1 MQPEAH
7 RIENIKNSREVGFYW
22 IACKRTMN
30 ARPGN
35 PRFLCKVRDIVKE
48 RSIYAVGSFLPRAR
62 LWAVRRPDGFLRHV
76 TSNKKAGISADLVCW
91 RSRNNARSVSRCD
104 RRPVTTE
111 AVVDARGDH
120 IHVLGDPAVGKAGG
134 KQREARERIIGI
146 AHITRTFGVAC
157 DREPNICYQPP
168 MRFERNVVGLIAV
181 GRLG

>member
-91 RSRNNARSVSRCD
+91 RSRNNARSVLRDD
-104 RRPVTTE
+104 R
-111 AVVDARGDH
+111 AA
-120 IHVLGDPAVGKAGG
+120 
-134 KQREARERIIGI
+134 I
-146 AHITRTFGVAC
+146 AA
-157 DREPNICYQPP
+157 E
-168 MRFERNVVGLIAV
+168 
-181 GRLG
+181 